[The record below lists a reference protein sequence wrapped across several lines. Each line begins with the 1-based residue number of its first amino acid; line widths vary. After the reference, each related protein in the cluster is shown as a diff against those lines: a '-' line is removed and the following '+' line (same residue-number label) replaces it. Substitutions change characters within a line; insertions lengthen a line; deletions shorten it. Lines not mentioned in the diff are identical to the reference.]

1 MSAGSEIPPEE
12 ICMPC
17 RGTGRLSSSLGG
29 EPHEVQCPW
38 CHGTGR
44 RIAGIDAQ
52 QAPAESGAPPPAGE
66 ADAPTAPD
74 APAAPDDRG
83 SAAPSAPEN

>member
-17 RGTGRLSSSLGG
+17 RGTGRLISGLGG

-38 CHGTGR
+38 CQGTGR
-44 RIAGIDAQ
+44 RIPGIDAQ
-52 QAPAESGAPPPAGE
+52 EHPGRELAPPCRASRR
-66 ADAPTAPD
+66 
-74 APAAPDDRG
+74 PAALILP
-83 SAAPSAPEN
+83 PS

>member
-52 QAPAESGAPPPAGE
+52 QAPAESGAPPAGE
-66 ADAPTAPD
+66 ADAPTAPG
-74 APAAPDDRG
+74 APAAPDARG